1 MASLRAANWLRAAVD
16 VLLPRLCPVCGK
28 TLSAD
33 ERFLCR
39 HCLSQL
45 PRTRYER
52 QTFNAF
58 EQRFAGIVPIE
69 RAVSFFFYERTS
81 SYAAILHDIK
91 YHNMPQLGVW
101 MGQQAAAEMRDSGCF
116 DAIDAIVPVPLH
128 FTKLAS
134 RGYNQSEKIA
144 SGVAK
149 ELGVPVVNALKAVRE
164 SETQTHKSAAERME
178 STRGRFA
185 LRNKYADELK
195 NKHLLLLDDV
205 VTTGSTLINCARPL
219 LAIEGTTLSVFT
231 LAAAHLD

>member
-1 MASLRAANWLRAAVD
+1 MASLRAGKWLRAAVD
-16 VLLPRLCPVCGK
+16 VLLPRLCPVCTK
-28 TLSAD
+28 ALAAD

-39 HCLSQL
+39 HCMSQL

-58 EQRFAGIVPIE
+58 EQRFAGIVPVE
-69 RAVSFFFYERTS
+69 RAVSYFFYERSS

-101 MGQQAAAEMRDSGCF
+101 MGQRAAADMRDSGCF
-116 DAIDAIVPVPLH
+116 DGVEAIVPVPLH

-134 RGYNQSEKIA
+134 RGYNQSERIA
-144 SGVAK
+144 QGLAK

-185 LRNKYADELK
+185 LREKHAEALK
-195 NKHLLLLDDV
+195 GKHILLLDDV

-219 LAIEGTTLSVFT
+219 LALDATTLSVFT